1 MKRQLDD
8 APTTKRQ
15 LDELRY
21 SAIQT
26 HQDSKDFPVLH
37 HACISVK
44 SVLRCVSVIYLT
56 HDQLIVWLLMDFQ
69 RMGVRVCVCVCCFA
83 PYARRMTPCPHP
95 RMLAKLSFQN
105 NLLPE
110 TNTLPLKMGEV
121 SPKKTDHT
129 TFPTIFQG

>member
-69 RMGVRVCVCVCCFA
+69 RMGVRVCVCVCVLFCTLRKKDD
-83 PYARRMTPCPHP
+83 PLPPP
-95 RMLAKLSFQN
+95 QN
-105 NLLPE
+105 VG
-110 TNTLPLKMGEV
+110 K
-121 SPKKTDHT
+121 
-129 TFPTIFQG
+129 TIFSKQSTP